1 MMVSFTSDHLRT
13 KAVWRPDIDALSF
26 PVDAHAASC
35 VVHRRAFRTLLRFE
49 PTPDDCLRYF
59 GEHEAAFRSAAIAK
73 IAQKSLPAGTN
84 LHVTSRDIARKL
96 IEWAPT
102 TEEDRP

>member
-1 MMVSFTSDHLRT
+1 MDSFTSDRLTT
-13 KAVWRPDIDALSF
+13 KAVWRPDVDALSF
-26 PVDAHAASC
+26 PVEAHAASC

-49 PTPDDCLRYF
+49 ATPDDCLRYF
-59 GEHEAAFRSAAIAK
+59 GDHEAAFRSAAMAK
-73 IAQKSLPAGTN
+73 IVQKNLPAGTN

-96 IEWAPT
+96 VEFART